1 MSSHDLLIIV
11 LFIGILVAFTP
22 LLGKWL
28 ANVLQG
34 KRSWLSPVLG
44 PVERCT
50 YRVAGVDPSREM
62 DWKKYLTAVLLF
74 NAAGF
79 LILFLSLLCQKW
91 LPLNPAGTENM
102 RWDIALNTAIS
113 FMTNTNWQF
122 YSGEGPEGISYFVQM
137 TGLGVQNFVS
147 AATGIAVMAA
157 LIRGLKR
164 KCASTL
170 GNFWADLTRSTLYFL
185 IPISV
190 VVALLLVSQGVVQSF
205 DGPATV
211 PGMDGVEQV
220 IPNGPAASQ
229 VAIKQLGTNGGGFFG
244 NNSTHPFENPTP
256 FSNMIEMLSLLLIG
270 CACPYAYGVMI
281 GKKRQGWIIFGAMML
296 LLVTTIG
303 LSQWAEHTG
312 NPLFPGMEMLEGKE
326 VRLGVTN
333 SSLWSVATT
342 ASSNGSV
349 NCMHCS
355 MSPLGGGIALFNM
368 LLGEVI
374 FGGLGCGLY
383 GMLMFAMI
391 TVFLCGL
398 MVGRTPE
405 FLGKKIEAREVRWS
419 MVGVL
424 LPGITVLLMSGLA
437 AATEVG
443 RESDLQCRTPRAD
456 GNPVLLRFPGREQR
470 ERLCRPGCGGYAFL
484 FRAGRPGDAA
494 GPLRSH
500 HSGDDHCGQHGIQEN
515 RASGPGH
522 HGDGQPDVHG
532 SAGGRGADCRRP
544 HLLPGPGPGA
554 HSGASAP
561 VFGNHAVRSIHQQT
575 RFYDDERR
583 KKESILV

>member
-1 MSSHDLLIIV
+1 MSSHDLFIIV

-34 KRSWLSPVLG
+34 EPTWFSRLLG
-44 PVERCT
+44 PVESCA
-50 YRVAGVDPSREM
+50 YRMAGVDPSREM
-62 DWKKYLTAVLLF
+62 DWKKYLAAVLLF

-102 RWDIALNTAIS
+102 RWDIAFNTAVS

-205 DGPATV
+205 DGPTTV
-211 PGMDGVEQV
+211 AGMDGVEQV

-281 GKKRQGWIIFGAMML
+281 GKRKQGWIIFGAMML

-303 LSQWAEHTG
+303 LSQWAEHAG
-312 NPLFPGMEMLEGKE
+312 NPLFPGLEMLEGKE
-326 VRLGVTN
+326 VLSRHHEQFPVVRSHYRFFQRFRELHALQHVSAGRRHRPVQH
-333 SSLWSVATT
+333 A
-342 ASSNGSV
+342 AGGSDFW
-349 NCMHCS
+349 
-355 MSPLGGGIALFNM
+355 GT
-368 LLGEVI
+368 
-374 FGGLGCGLY
+374 GLR
-383 GMLMFAMI
+383 F
-391 TVFLCGL
+391 
-398 MVGRTPE
+398 
-405 FLGKKIEAREVRWS
+405 VRHAD
-419 MVGVL
+419 VRHDYRV
-424 LPGITVLLMSGLA
+424 PV
-437 AATEVG
+437 
-443 RESDLQCRTPRAD
+443 RAD
-456 GNPVLLRFPGREQR
+456 GGPHARIPGQK
-470 ERLCRPGCGGYAFL
+470 
-484 FRAGRPGDAA
+484 D
-494 GPLRSH
+494 
-500 HSGDDHCGQHGIQEN
+500 
-515 RASGPGH
+515 
-522 HGDGQPDVHG
+522 
-532 SAGGRGADCRRP
+532 
-544 HLLPGPGPGA
+544 
-554 HSGASAP
+554 
-561 VFGNHAVRSIHQQT
+561 
-575 RFYDDERR
+575 
-583 KKESILV
+583 